1 MANKNPP
8 SSRMGSDPL
17 SWIRNTR
24 DDETQAQETALPEQ
38 PATPTRT
45 ARPKMETVVL
55 PDPAPV
61 KPAEPAPKA
70 QAKEHPAAAT
80 PQIPLDADQLQQ
92 MLQAM
97 LAGGTAPAK
106 RGRPRSNFREVTKA
120 SQEGLPEHWTR
131 ATFIVQ
137 EDLLDTLKDYAY
149 TERITIRDAV
159 QEALT
164 QYLQGKKVIRRKR

>member
-8 SSRMGSDPL
+8 TSRMGSDPL

-24 DDETQAQETALPEQ
+24 ADEPEAQDAQVPEQ
-38 PATPTRT
+38 PAAPSRA

-55 PDPAPV
+55 PDPVPA
-61 KPAEPAPKA
+61 KAAEPAPKP
-70 QAKEHPAAAT
+70 QPKEQPAAA
-80 PQIPLDADQLQQ
+80 QMPLDAEQLQQ
-92 MLQAM
+92 MLQQM
-97 LAGGTAPAK
+97 LAGNGAPAK

-149 TERITIRDAV
+149 TERITIRDAI